1 MNKTS
6 LFNIDL
12 GIVLPENKEA
22 HLELVMNWKEG
33 KASIQEAG
41 TVKYSPDV
49 STFPY
54 PISMDESSIRMHY
67 ATFIEPSLV
76 ELMRAYDPDHSM
88 NFNFFEDQGMNGVQI
103 DMYFHAIKTF
113 LGQLP
118 RWHELNT

>member
-1 MNKTS
+1 MS
-6 LFNIDL
+6 LFNIEL
-12 GIVLPENKEA
+12 GIALPENKEA
-22 HLELVMNWKEG
+22 HLELVMDWSKC

-41 TVKYSPDV
+41 TTKYSPAV

-54 PISMDESSIRMHY
+54 PMAMDESSIRMHY

-88 NFNFFEDQGMNGVQI
+88 SFNFFEEKEMNRIQI
-103 DMYFHAIKTF
+103 DMYVHAIKTF

-118 RWHELNT
+118 RWHELNS